1 MRSILLFII
10 IALITI
16 LIPAIVMSI
25 VSLIGGGDLLVI
37 IGQML
42 IILTFVLIFTR
53 YLKYTRKYEM
63 DTGNLINGQKDTA
76 KLKKL
81 RDERRTY
88 QSKAAI
94 TYQILVSEFSN
105 EEAANLKKYATIPSD
120 MKHYY
125 SALIDNASKEKRDE
139 IRKKRDYFLNRYG
152 KKTMIYPDFKENLKT
167 SGKWIG
173 FFFLLYII
181 YSIIGNNV
189 VMGEFVYGSYVLLG
203 MLILAVVM
211 INTILWIVR
220 SLTSYWNRKLI

>member
-10 IALITI
+10 IALVTI
-16 LIPAIVMSI
+16 LIPAVVMSI

-37 IGQML
+37 VGQML

-53 YLKYTRKYEM
+53 YLKYSRKYEM
-63 DTGNLINGQKDTA
+63 DTDNLIKGQKDTA
-76 KLKKL
+76 KLRKL

-120 MKHYY
+120 MEHYY
-125 SALIDNASKEKRDE
+125 SAIIDNTSKEKRDE

-181 YSIIGNNV
+181 YSIIGNKV
-189 VMGEFVYGSYVLLG
+189 VMGEFVYASYVLLG

-220 SLTSYWNRKLI
+220 TLRSYWAKDYI

>member
-42 IILTFVLIFTR
+42 IILTFVLVFTR

-63 DTGNLINGQKDTA
+63 DTENLINGQKDTA

-88 QSKAAI
+88 QSKASI
-94 TYQILVSEFSN
+94 TYKILVSEFSN

-120 MKHYY
+120 MEHYY

-189 VMGEFVYGSYVLLG
+189 VMGEFVYASYVLLG

-220 SLTSYWNRKLI
+220 TLRSYWTKDYI

>member
-63 DTGNLINGQKDTA
+63 DTENLINGQKDTA

-94 TYQILVSEFSN
+94 TYQILTNEFSN
-105 EEAANLKKYATIPSD
+105 EEALNLKKYATRPSD
-120 MKHYY
+120 MEHYY
-125 SALIDNASKEKRDE
+125 SALIDNASKENRED
-139 IRKKRDYFLNRYG
+139 IRKKRDYFLNRYS
-152 KKTMIYPDFKENLKT
+152 KKNMISPDFKGNLKT

-189 VMGEFVYGSYVLLG
+189 PMGEFVYASYVLLG

-220 SLTSYWNRKLI
+220 TLSSYWAKDYI

>member
-1 MRSILLFII
+1 MRSILLFVI

-53 YLKYTRKYEM
+53 YLKYKRKYEI
-63 DTGNLINGQKDTA
+63 DTENMISGQKDIE

-81 RDERRTY
+81 RDERKTY

-94 TYQILVSEFSN
+94 TYQILANEFSD
-105 EEAANLKKYATIPSD
+105 EEAANLKKYATRPSD
-120 MKHYY
+120 MEHYY
-125 SALIDNASKEKRDE
+125 SALIDNAIKEKRDE
-139 IRKKRDYFLNRYG
+139 IRKKRDYFLNRYS
-152 KKTMIYPDFKENLKT
+152 KKAMIYPDFKGNLKT

-181 YSIIGNNV
+181 YSIIGNEV
-189 VMGEFVYGSYVLLG
+189 PMSEFVYASYVLMG

-220 SLTSYWNRKLI
+220 TLSSYWAKDYI